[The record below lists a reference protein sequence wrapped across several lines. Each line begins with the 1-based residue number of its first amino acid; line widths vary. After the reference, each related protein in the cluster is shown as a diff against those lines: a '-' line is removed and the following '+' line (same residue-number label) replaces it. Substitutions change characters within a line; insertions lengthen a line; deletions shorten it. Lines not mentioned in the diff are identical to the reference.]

1 MPHQRTVSS
10 PRWRFLRVGRVEQGA
25 DGPPATSDP
34 GELHAIRRSLT
45 RQSVAVAVGAAAVD
59 AIIFAL
65 SGILAVDPVAGGVVL
80 VAMIAADLAFAAP
93 PSTAAVVAV
102 AQVVLRVVAS
112 LLLHRHGLTVRVADA
127 GFLVAGY
134 RAGAWMSGRAS
145 VLIVPV
151 LVLGASAAPLIS
163 RGTASGDWRLLLTG
177 AVSGGLMPWLVG
189 RYTAGRG
196 AYIAELEQRERL
208 ARQQQRAALDRA
220 LTDERAAIAR
230 DLHDVITHHVSA
242 IGIHAG
248 AARMALGANATGA
261 DDPAARSLAAV
272 ESESRAAM
280 VDLRRQLDFL
290 HGRED
295 GDPRQPGMA
304 DIDEL
309 VDRMRAAGLEV
320 SAVTADRALP
330 RSLDITVFRIVQELL
345 TNALRHGTGTATLT
359 VAADTDT
366 VVIRESNPVAA
377 QSVPEESAGFAAAR
391 PGGVDRA
398 VRAPLEA
405 LRELGELRATAVAR
419 GLEGIRRR
427 AELFGGSV
435 TGGPVAADRWDITV
449 RIPGADS

>member
-1 MPHQRTVSS
+1 M
-10 PRWRFLRVGRVEQGA
+10 
-25 DGPPATSDP
+25 
-34 GELHAIRRSLT
+34 
-45 RQSVAVAVGAAAVD
+45 GAAAVD

-65 SGILAVDPVAGGVVL
+65 SGILSVDPVAGGAVL
-80 VAMIAADLAFAAP
+80 AAMIAADLAFAAP

-102 AQVVLRVVAS
+102 VQVVLRVVAS

-145 VLIVPV
+145 VIIVPV

-163 RGTASGDWRLLLTG
+163 RGTASGDWRLLLTS

-248 AARMALGANATGA
+248 AARMALGATTSGA
-261 DDPAARSLAAV
+261 APAARSLAAV

-359 VAADTDT
+359 VAADTGN

-377 QSVPEESAGFAAAR
+377 QSVPESAVTAGLAAMR
-391 PGGVDRA
+391 SGSVPRG
-398 VRAPLEA
+398 PLEA
-405 LRELGELRATAVAR
+405 LPESECEEVRATAVAR

-435 TGGPVAADRWDITV
+435 TGGLLAEDRWEITV
-449 RIPGADS
+449 RIPGPAS